1 MRSGHWGRIKAEI
14 VCAMTSKYAIQLYE
28 LIQLRANMEKCVAVF
43 SLDEFRIKMNIPPNS
58 YTRGHDIIRYVIEP
72 AVIEVNGLSDM
83 GVDIQARR
91 KHAKA
96 PICEVAM
103 SWWRK
108 EGDDFR
114 AALRERQ
121 RSKVGRLARLRG
133 QVETVG

>member
-1 MRSGHWGRIKAEI
+1 MLRCEETGEEI
-14 VCAMTSKYAIQLYE
+14 ARKRVRP
-28 LIQLRANMEKCVAVF
+28 LRRKLNDRDCE
-43 SLDEFRIKMNIPPNS
+43 E
-58 YTRGHDIIRYVIEP
+58 
-72 AVIEVNGLSDM
+72 NGLSYM
-83 GVDIQARR
+83 GGDIQARR

-133 QVETVG
+133 QVETID